1 MTPDQ
6 MFTFSIDGTL
16 LDRPSDPELRPS
28 ECTALFMAAIRHR
41 DAGAVIHSHSI
52 NAKEL
57 REFGV
62 LHQRLPVEARAAEM
76 ARIKRDHGYRDED
89 EVALSTETPNLD
101 AICAKFDKEHYH
113 TLDEVRFVVDGEG
126 IFDVRDTGDRWVR
139 IEVDAGDLIIIPART
154 YHRFYLTAAKNIR
167 CMRLFLNH
175 DGWAPLYRE

>member
-1 MTPDQ
+1 MRA
-6 MFTFSIDGTL
+6 FL
-16 LDRPSDPELRPS
+16 LDQPTRTLD
-28 ECTALFMAAIRHR
+28 
-41 DAGAVIHSHSI
+41 
-52 NAKEL
+52 AKEL

-126 IFDVRDTGDRWVR
+126 IFDVRDKSDRWVR
-139 IEVDAGDLIIIPART
+139 IHVDKGDLIIIPANT
-154 YHRFYLTAAKNIR
+154 YHRFFLTDTKKIR
-167 CMRLFLNH
+167 CVRLFLNN
-175 DGWAPLYRE
+175 DGWTPLYRDAAVTA